1 MTESVQSALR
11 IAGGFGL
18 LAAVL
23 AGVHVQA
30 SDPQQGALLRVTL
43 RSSVGTAQVCR
54 RVTEEELA
62 VTPMHMRRAE
72 VCETHAVP
80 YRLEVRGGDKMLLDR
95 TYEASGLRGDRP
107 LAVSEDIP
115 MPEGRHDVSI
125 RFAPALP
132 VEPSPPAFD
141 YAGTVDFP
149 EGRIR
154 LATLDPTGA
163 RLEIR

>member
-1 MTESVQSALR
+1 MTEPLQSALR
-11 IAGGFGL
+11 IAAGAGL

-23 AGVHVQA
+23 AGVHGQA

-43 RSSVGTAQVCR
+43 RSTVGTAQVCR
-54 RVTEEELA
+54 RVSEEELA
-62 VTPMHMRRAE
+62 ATPMHMRRAE

-80 YRLEVRGGDKMLLDR
+80 YRLEVRAGDAVLLER

-115 MPEGRHDVSI
+115 MPAGRHDVSV

-141 YAGTVDFP
+141 YAAAVDFP

-154 LATLDPTGA
+154 LATLDPTGT